1 MYLLGAGVVRCTWVR
16 AVGLARAVPRAGRRE
31 LHPPRGRGLV
41 GPSRAVGELPL
52 PRHWVARPGRAR
64 GLGALADEDALERVA
79 GTVVE
84 EERLLGAVEVEGVLL
99 EASLGQFAVL
109 GAQAVLI
116 WTSTHARCQRP
127 QKGTDG
133 ATGELPGGEG
143 TTEQQVEQRTAAS
156 VVVRDGPA
164 DLDLG
169 ARDKAVQPFFDEE
182 SARRRK
188 GSGGTY
194 RVPDGAYGSTL
205 VPRSPIVALYFA
217 ERTVVKTASPPPPGC
232 SEGVVPPAMPH
243 GSATGAAPGYR
254 QGK

>member
-31 LHPPRGRGLV
+31 LHPARGRGLV

-99 EASLGQFAVL
+99 EARLGQLAVL

-116 WTSTHARCQRP
+116 WQARTRAVSGRKKERTGQQGSCRGGKERLSSEWSNAQPPPWLYVMAQPTSTLEPARKLC
-127 QKGTDG
+127 KS
-133 ATGELPGGEG
+133 L
-143 TTEQQVEQRTAAS
+143 
-156 VVVRDGPA
+156 
-164 DLDLG
+164 L
-169 ARDKAVQPFFDEE
+169 
-182 SARRRK
+182 
-188 GSGGTY
+188 
-194 RVPDGAYGSTL
+194 
-205 VPRSPIVALYFA
+205 
-217 ERTVVKTASPPPPGC
+217 
-232 SEGVVPPAMPH
+232 
-243 GSATGAAPGYR
+243 
-254 QGK
+254 